1 MHLSIAIPRKQ
12 FLLTALL
19 ILALSVF
26 GVNGGF
32 SLLVRGGDAVL
43 EFVGHL
49 ISGFHDFSLDRLDP
63 TYPRCF

>member
-1 MHLSIAIPRKQ
+1 VHPSIVSPRQ
-12 FLLTALL
+12 QLLLTALL
-19 ILALSVF
+19 ILALSIF
-26 GVNGGF
+26 GMSGGF

-49 ISGFHDFSLDRLDP
+49 ISGFHHFSLDRLDP

>member
-1 MHLSIAIPRKQ
+1 VHPSIATPRQ
-12 FLLTALL
+12 QLVLTALL
-19 ILALSVF
+19 VLALSVF
-26 GVNGGF
+26 GMSGGF

-49 ISGFHDFSLDRLDP
+49 ISGFHHLSLDRLDP

>member
-1 MHLSIAIPRKQ
+1 MHPSIASPRKH

-19 ILALSVF
+19 ILALSVA
-26 GVNGGF
+26 GANGGF
-32 SLLVRGGDAVL
+32 SLLVRGGGAVL

>member
-12 FLLTALL
+12 FHLRALI
-19 ILALSVF
+19 ILAPSVF
-26 GVNGGF
+26 GVSGGF

-49 ISGFHDFSLDRLDP
+49 ISGFNGSSLDRLDP

>member
-1 MHLSIAIPRKQ
+1 L
-12 FLLTALL
+12 LLTALL
-19 ILALSVF
+19 VLALSVF
-26 GVNGGF
+26 GMSGGF

-49 ISGFHDFSLDRLDP
+49 ISGFHHFSLDRLDP

>member
-12 FLLTALL
+12 FLLRALL

-26 GVNGGF
+26 GVSGGF
-32 SLLVRGGDAVL
+32 SLLVRGGDAIL

-49 ISGFHDFSLDRLDP
+49 ISGFHGFSLDRLDP